1 MKPEIGKSALRPLST
16 TGALP
21 EEIRASAI
29 QLLDQVRERLALYDS
44 ADEAA
49 VVEIVHQ
56 TRVDSKRLCALWQ
69 LLRPGL
75 KKSDFRT
82 LERLSRGLAKP
93 LGSSRDAQVMQ
104 ETLAWISRELDAE
117 VYARLQA
124 GLSALLA
131 DEAGAHVASLP
142 QVMDSLQ
149 RLEKRVQAADLEK
162 LRRRHLRQGL
172 EKACCKGE
180 RLGGEALESYAMIP
194 LHGWRK
200 WIKLL
205 LYQSGWLLGDRAP
218 EWVSWLKVLGSDLGR
233 LHDLDVLGY
242 RVEQARD
249 QFWQADMQQLME
261 VLGQAR
267 QKILHETEVK
277 ATRLYA
283 KTGRKRARQLYRHWA
298 DRQEG

>member
-1 MKPEIGKSALRPLST
+1 MKPEIVKSTLRPMNT

-21 EEIRASAI
+21 EEVRASARH
-29 QLLDQVRERLALYDS
+29 LLAQVRDRLALYDT

-49 VVEIVHQ
+49 VLEIVHQ

-82 LERLSRGLAKP
+82 LERLSRGLARP

-104 ETLAWISRELDAE
+104 ETLAWVGRGLDAG
-117 VYARLQA
+117 VCARLQT
-124 GLSALLA
+124 GLAALLA
-131 DEAGAHVASLP
+131 DEAKAHVSSLP
-142 QVMDSLQ
+142 RVMDSLQ
-149 RLEKRVQAADLEK
+149 RLETRVLAADLEG

-180 RLGGEALESYAMIP
+180 TLAGEALGSYAMTP

-205 LYQSGWLLGDRAP
+205 LYQSGWLLGNQSP

-233 LHDLDVLGY
+233 LHDLDVLGE
-242 RVEQARD
+242 RVERARD
-249 QFWQADMQQLME
+249 QFWQGDMQQLLE
-261 VLGQAR
+261 RLGQAR
-267 QKILHETEVK
+267 QEILHETEEV
-277 ATRLYA
+277 AARLYT
-283 KTGRKRARQLYRHWA
+283 KNGKKRARQLYRHWA
-298 DRQEG
+298 DRQED